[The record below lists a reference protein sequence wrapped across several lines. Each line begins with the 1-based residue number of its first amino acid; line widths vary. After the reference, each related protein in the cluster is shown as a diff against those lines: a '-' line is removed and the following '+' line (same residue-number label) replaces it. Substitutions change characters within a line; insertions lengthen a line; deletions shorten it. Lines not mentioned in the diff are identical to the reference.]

1 MERKDKKYRRFI
13 MSNFKSFLKNENAM
27 GWVADIAIRYTC
39 PIWQALL
46 SELGI
51 LVGAIARSIRIVSG
65 GK

>member
-1 MERKDKKYRRFI
+1 
-13 MSNFKSFLKNENAM
+13 MSNFKSFLYNEDAI
-27 GWVADIAIRYTC
+27 GYISDIAIRYTC

-51 LVGAIARSIRIVSG
+51 LVGSITRAIITVSG